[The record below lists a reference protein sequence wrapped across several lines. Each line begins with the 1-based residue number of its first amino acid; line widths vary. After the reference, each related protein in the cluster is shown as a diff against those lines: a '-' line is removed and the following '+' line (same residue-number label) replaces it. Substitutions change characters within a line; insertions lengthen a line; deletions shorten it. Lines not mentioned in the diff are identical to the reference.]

1 MAQLA
6 SSQQPKSEW
15 KLSQRATLAW
25 WTVRPHPP
33 DRDALRRRTQLP
45 SQIATASAQKLHLV
59 PATGSSRRL
68 ARCAAEIRHS
78 PPSHNTNTAKADRKI
93 AARPSSTAL
102 PFRCEP
108 ANATSD
114 TGAALPTP
122 GIRARFAH
130 RLP

>member
-33 DRDALRRRTQLP
+33 DKDALRRRTQLP
-45 SQIATASAQKLHLV
+45 SQIATASAQKLHPV
-59 PATGSSRRL
+59 PATGSSRHVVRP
-68 ARCAAEIRHS
+68 AAETRHS

-93 AARPSSTAL
+93 GARRSNTAL
-102 PFRCEP
+102 PFRCES
-108 ANATSD
+108 ANVTSGP
-114 TGAALPTP
+114 GAALLT
-122 GIRARFAH
+122 
-130 RLP
+130 